1 MYLIRYLCVLFSIL
15 FMYERLPKEVKKLAS
30 KHVIK
35 TKFVYFLHFTVY
47 FLATY
52 CINKVSNQ
60 IKSFKVMEK
69 KNVVFFYG
77 VKNVNGEFSNH
88 YVREFVVNGN
98 TFRCVEQYMMAQKAL
113 IFRDFETFNKVMNS
127 VNPAEMKHLG
137 REVKNFDA
145 EKWNEVKVRVVKN
158 AVFAKFS
165 QNWDL
170 RKMLLETG
178 DKMIVESN
186 PMDRIW
192 GIGMCKSDKEVMNK
206 MDEWGENLL
215 GKIMMEVREELK
227 GMEFD
232 DEMEDVVVV
241 SEKRKSGDED
251 EKEIPV
257 VKVVRKD
264 KAEEYVKGKKCK
276 VENAQI
282 SKGEV
287 IELYR
292 EVWVDLNY
300 GDETKM
306 DEKWVFVK
314 RMKVGEFVSEVE
326 ARKFAREYKMLSGTK
341 RNGKMIDCKMKK
353 K

>member
-1 MYLIRYLCVLFSIL
+1 
-15 FMYERLPKEVKKLAS
+15 
-30 KHVIK
+30 
-35 TKFVYFLHFTVY
+35 
-47 FLATY
+47 
-52 CINKVSNQ
+52 
-60 IKSFKVMEK
+60 MEK

-88 YVREFVVNGN
+88 YVREFKVNGN
-98 TFRCVEQYMMAQKAL
+98 TFNCVEQYMMAQKAL

-127 VNPAEMKHLG
+127 KDPVEMKHLG

-145 EKWNEVKVRVVKN
+145 EKWDGVKMKVVKR
-158 AVFAKFS
+158 AVMAKFS

-170 RKMLLETG
+170 RELLLETG
-178 DKMIVESN
+178 DKLIAESN
-186 PMDRIW
+186 PMDRVW
-192 GIGMCKSDKEVMNK
+192 GIGICKSDKEVMNK

-257 VKVVRKD
+257 VKVIRKE
-264 KAEEYVKGKKCK
+264 KAEKYVTGKVCK
-276 VENAQI
+276 VENSRI
-282 SKGEV
+282 SKGNV
-287 IELYR
+287 VELYR
-292 EVWVDLNY
+292 EVWVDVNY
-300 GDETKM
+300 ADESKM
-306 DEKWVFVK
+306 EEKWEFLK

-326 ARKFAREYKMLSGTK
+326 ARKFAREYKMLNGTK
-341 RNGKMIDCKMKK
+341 RSGKMVNCKMKRVGVA
-353 K
+353 

>member
-1 MYLIRYLCVLFSIL
+1 
-15 FMYERLPKEVKKLAS
+15 
-30 KHVIK
+30 
-35 TKFVYFLHFTVY
+35 
-47 FLATY
+47 
-52 CINKVSNQ
+52 
-60 IKSFKVMEK
+60 MEK

-98 TFRCVEQYMMAQKAL
+98 KFRCVEQYMMAQKAL
-113 IFRDFETFNKVMNS
+113 IFRDFETFNKIMNS
-127 VNPAEMKHLG
+127 KNPAEMKHLG
-137 REVKNFDA
+137 REVKNFNA
-145 EKWNEVKVRVVKN
+145 EKWDEVKVKVVKN

-178 DKMIVESN
+178 EKMIAESN
-186 PMDRIW
+186 PMDRTW

-241 SEKRKSGDED
+241 SEKRKSGDEE

-257 VKVVRKD
+257 VKVIKKE
-264 KAEEYVKGKKCK
+264 KAEEYVEGKVCK
-276 VENAQI
+276 VENSQI
-282 SKGEV
+282 SKGNV

-292 EVWVDLNY
+292 EVWVDVNY
-300 GDETKM
+300 GDESKM

-326 ARKFAREYKMLSGTK
+326 ARKYAREYKMLSGTK
-341 RNGKMIDCKMKK
+341 RSGKMVDCKMKK
-353 K
+353 VRVA